1 VQAILFEG
9 KTRMKIAILGT
20 GMVGNAIGTKLVQV
34 GHDVTMGSR
43 SAANENATKWAASL
57 GEHARPA
64 TFADAAA
71 FGEVV
76 FNCTGG
82 SHSMDALNAAG
93 AESLRGKILIDVA
106 NPLQPADDGSIVLSF
121 CNTDSLGERI
131 QKTFPETRVVKALN
145 TVNCEVMVNPSRVPG
160 GHNLFVC
167 GNDAAAKSEVTRHL
181 GTWFGWKAENIIDLG
196 DITGAR
202 GTEMFLPLWL
212 RLFQKV
218 VGNPHFNIHVIRGR

>member
-1 VQAILFEG
+1 
-9 KTRMKIAILGT
+9 MKIAILGT

-43 SAANENATKWAASL
+43 SAANENATKWAVPL
-57 GEHARPA
+57 GERARPA

-71 FGEVV
+71 FGEIV

-106 NPLQPADDGSIVLSF
+106 NPLQPADDGSIILSF

-131 QKTFPETRVVKALN
+131 QKAFPETRVVKALN
-145 TVNCEVMVNPSRVPG
+145 TVNCDLMVNPSRVPG
-160 GHNLFVC
+160 DHNLFVC

-218 VGNPHFNIHVIRGR
+218 VENPHFNIHVIRGR